1 MKLEMITGR
10 KLENTLKLNNI
21 ILNNQIFNEEVKR
34 EIKNYLGTN
43 ENGNITTETGDT
55 LKAVLRGTFLPKIFK
70 NATLKKRERF
80 QIS

>member
-10 KLENTLKLNNI
+10 KLENTWKLNNI

-43 ENGNITTETGDT
+43 ENGNITTETRDT
-55 LKAVLRGTFLPKIFK
+55 LKAVLRGTFLPK
-70 NATLKKRERF
+70 TLKMRH
-80 QIS
+80 